1 MEDTKMSDAIKHED
15 DATDK
20 KEDEVVAAYPPL
32 DAAAYRL
39 ERLLGGG
46 LSEKDKMLDFYTN
59 PVKVVRRWLGTSSGA
74 ADEATADDVK
84 ACAARLLDPSG
95 PCATG
100 YKLLVADQSQQ
111 TQGAYLS
118 LSSSREV
125 ESWLL
130 SLAIRILW
138 KQGHF
143 TEAYELSR
151 KATEVMVKH
160 LEENT
165 FHANSA
171 PASSLFPLLARM
183 YRLRALVAESIN
195 DSNLS
200 TNFREEMAHA
210 YNMAT
215 LRRDVDTQA
224 TLLNCMLRDLLNG
237 SQSKSSVPI
246 SFVASFQS
254 SHGHL
259 SLL

>member
-1 MEDTKMSDAIKHED
+1 MVEDTKMSDAVKPEPEV
-15 DATDK
+15 TEK
-20 KEDEVVAAYPPL
+20 KEEEVVAPLPPL
-32 DAAAYRL
+32 EAAARRL

-46 LSEKDKMLDFYTN
+46 LSDKDRMLDFYTN

-84 ACAARLLDPSG
+84 ACAAKVLDPSG
-95 PCATG
+95 PCAAG
-100 YKLLVADQSQQ
+100 YKLLVSAEQMQSD
-111 TQGAYLS
+111 GPYLS

-130 SLAIRILW
+130 SLAVRILW

-143 TEAYELSR
+143 NEAHEMAK
-151 KATEVMVKH
+151 KAIEIMTAH

-165 FHANSA
+165 FQVTTA
-171 PASSLFPLLARM
+171 PASSLFPLMARM
-183 YRLRALVAESIN
+183 YRLRALVVESIN

-200 TNFREEMAHA
+200 ANLREEMAHA

-224 TLLNCMLRDLLNG
+224 TLLNCILRDLLKS
-237 SQSKSSVPI
+237 SQSK
-246 SFVASFQS
+246 
-254 SHGHL
+254 
-259 SLL
+259 